1 MYFAVSLIVVAI
13 YVRFVATR
21 DEEVVS

>member
-21 DEEVVS
+21 DEEVGS